1 MNDDD
6 TFGAGSYPMPVEEKE
21 KTIKARIYISFDIQ
35 CDVPE
40 DWDDAEVYDYI
51 KRTYN
56 DYDCQNL
63 TIDDI
68 DI

>member
-6 TFGAGSYPMPVEEKE
+6 TFGVGSYPTPVEEKE
-21 KTIKARIYISFDIQ
+21 KTIKARLYISFDIE

-40 DWDDAEVYDYI
+40 NWEDDEIYDYI
-51 KRTYN
+51 KKTYN
-56 DYDCQNL
+56 DYDCYNVKVE
-63 TIDDI
+63 DI